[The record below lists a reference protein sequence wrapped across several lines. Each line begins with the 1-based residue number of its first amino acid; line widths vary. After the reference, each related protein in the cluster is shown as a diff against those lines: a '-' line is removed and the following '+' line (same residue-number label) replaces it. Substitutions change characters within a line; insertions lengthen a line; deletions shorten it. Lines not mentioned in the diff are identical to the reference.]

1 MQTHYLDKLAQFICA
16 TQLKDLDEATLRH
29 GRWVIADS
37 IPVVAA
43 GMQVPAMKTFAGNH
57 LAQAAAGRA
66 WVLGTGRCAA
76 SLDAGLL
83 NGSAGCWLEL
93 DEGNQFAKG
102 HPGIQV
108 VPAALAVAQELGAS
122 GADLLLATILGY
134 EVSSRINRAANMRIS
149 IHPHGTYGVIGAAI
163 AVGKL
168 RGLDATQMRD
178 VISMSATMGMATSR
192 NTLLEGSTVRNIYS
206 GHSAYMGQIAVQ
218 MASAGF
224 KGERDG
230 VESVYGKGVVSD
242 SYDAASVMDGLGKDW
257 LIALGYFK
265 LHPTGRYVHTAIDA
279 LEDAIV
285 QAGGRIDPT
294 TVERIDVKGY
304 RLAAMLNGKNITTSF
319 GARFSVPFALATI
332 LHHGQSG
339 LVPFEDA
346 AVANPDVQAL
356 VQRVYVQEDPAYTAV
371 YPGLQRCDVT
381 IRFNDG
387 KPPLVGHCE
396 MTKGEQARPHTQQE
410 LEGKFMSLGT
420 PIWGVSVTRRL
431 YDACMRIEDIS
442 DFRDFSSSFTL

>member
-1 MQTHYLDKLAQFICA
+1 MQTHYLNKLAQFICDA
-16 TQLKDLDEATLRH
+16 RLSDLDEATVRH

-37 IPVVAA
+37 IPVVAS
-43 GMQVPAMKTFAGNH
+43 GMQVPEMKAFAGKH
-57 LAQAAAGRA
+57 LAQAAAGTA
-66 WVLGTGRCAA
+66 WVLGTGRRAA
-76 SLDAGLL
+76 PLDAGLL
-83 NGSAGCWLEL
+83 NGSAGCWQEL

-108 VPAALAVAQELGAS
+108 VPAALAVAQEIGAS

-134 EVSSRINRAANMRIS
+134 EVSSRINRAANMRLS

-168 RGLDATQMRD
+168 RGLDAMQMRD

-218 MASAGF
+218 MAAAGF
-224 KGERDG
+224 KGELDG

-242 SYDAASVMDGLGKDW
+242 SYDAAVVMAGLGKEW
-257 LIALGYFK
+257 LMAMGYFK

-279 LEDAIV
+279 LEDAIA
-285 QAGGRIDPT
+285 QAGGRIDPRS
-294 TVERIDVKGY
+294 VERIDVKGY

-332 LHHGQSG
+332 LHHGRSG

-346 AVANPDVQAL
+346 AVANADVQAL
-356 VQRVYVQEDPAYTAV
+356 VQRVFVQEDPACTAV
-371 YPGLQRCDVT
+371 YPDVQRCDVM

-387 KPPLVGHCE
+387 RPPLTGHCE
-396 MTKGEQARPHTQQE
+396 MTKGERARPHTQQE

-420 PIWGVSVTRRL
+420 PVWGDSVTRRL
-431 YDACMRIEDIS
+431 YDACMRIEHIS
-442 DFRDFSSSFTL
+442 DFRDFSSGFTL